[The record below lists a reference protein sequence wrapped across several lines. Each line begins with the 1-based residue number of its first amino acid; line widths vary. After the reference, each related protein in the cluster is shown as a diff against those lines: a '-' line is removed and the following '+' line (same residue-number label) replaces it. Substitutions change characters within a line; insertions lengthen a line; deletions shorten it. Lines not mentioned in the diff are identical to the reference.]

1 LSGVARAPVPGRDD
15 QPVDQPVDEPVD
27 EPLVVH
33 ASSARMAEVGD
44 EQAQLVLTGP
54 PYFPAAV
61 EAVLTGGQAGG
72 SALAGAD
79 LEALARQTL
88 QFAWGLRPVFD
99 ECWRILPPGGWLVVQ
114 TRDVR
119 LGGRLLPVQASHREL
134 LEAVG
139 FQLYACYLWRPA
151 HTPLARRRV
160 IDALTRSYAPL
171 PFDPE
176 VFMAFTKPGPVRPG
190 EPTAADIELLQRD
203 VMRTAVGHQPARH
216 RHQSPLP
223 VMQAF
228 VRACS
233 RPGDLVVDPFAG
245 GGTVLRAAALLGR
258 RAVGYEIDPESVAT
272 VRRNLAP
279 RGGR

>member
-1 LSGVARAPVPGRDD
+1 MSAADPDAPGARGCGSTSQRTPNASA
-15 QPVDQPVDEPVD
+15 
-27 EPLVVH
+27 LLIH
-33 ASSARMAEVGD
+33 ASSEQMSEVGD
-44 EQAQLVLTGP
+44 AQAHLVLTGP

-61 EAVLTGGQAGG
+61 EAVLSGTRKGG
-72 SALAGAD
+72 SALQGAD
-79 LEALARQTL
+79 TQWLASRTT
-88 QFAWGLRPVFD
+88 QFAWSLRPVFE

-119 LGGRLLPVQASHREL
+119 LGAHLVPVQASHREL

-139 FQLYACYLWRPA
+139 FHLYACYLWRPV

-160 IDALTRSYAPL
+160 LDALARRHAPL

-176 VFMAFTKPGPVRPG
+176 VFMAFLKPGRARRG
-190 EPTAADIELLQRD
+190 EPTAEDIDLLSGD
-203 VMRTAVGHQPARH
+203 CMRTAVGHQPARH

-223 VMQAF
+223 VMQAL
-228 VRACS
+228 VRAFS

-258 RAVGYEIDPESVAT
+258 RAVGYEIDAEALAT
-272 VRRNLAP
+272 SQRNLSL

>member
-1 LSGVARAPVPGRDD
+1 MSVVSADAPAGHGHGRTSR
-15 QPVDQPVDEPVD
+15 PTPEVN
-27 EPLVVH
+27 PLVIH
-33 ASSARMAEVGD
+33 ASSERMSEVGD
-44 EQAQLVLTGP
+44 GQAHLILTGP

-61 EAVLTGGQAGG
+61 EAVLSGARAGG
-72 SALAGAD
+72 SALEGAD
-79 LEALARQTL
+79 ALSLASQTL
-88 QFAWGLRPVFD
+88 QFAWGLRPVFE

-119 LGGRLLPVQASHREL
+119 LGAHLVPVQASHREL

-139 FQLYACYLWRPA
+139 FQLYACYFWRPV

-160 IDALTRSYAPL
+160 LDALARNHAPL

-176 VFMAFTKPGPVRPG
+176 VFMAFLKPGPARCG
-190 EPTAADIELLQRD
+190 EPTAEDVDLLSRD
-203 VMRTAVGHQPARH
+203 CMRTAVGHQPARH

-245 GGTVLRAAALLGR
+245 GGTVLRAAALSGR
-258 RAVGYEIDPESVAT
+258 RAVGYEIDAEALAT
-272 VRRNLAP
+272 SQRNLSL
-279 RGGR
+279 RGRR